1 MNQMLLASVFT
12 TAVQLTG
19 GQRFLL
25 MLPLCLS
32 VAIVYKTTRHDSLR
46 EMPVAALVLWVT
58 IVLGMYAV
66 GFGLWALYS
75 VMV

>member
-1 MNQMLLASVFT
+1 MSILLLASVFT
-12 TAVQLTG
+12 TAVQVTG

-32 VAIVYKTTRHDSLR
+32 VAIVYKTTRYESLR
-46 EMPVAALVLWVT
+46 EMPVSALVLWVT

>member
-1 MNQMLLASVFT
+1 MNQFLLANVFT

-25 MLPLCLS
+25 MFPLCLS
-32 VAIVYKTTRHDSLR
+32 VALVYKTTRCESLR
-46 EMPVAALVLWVT
+46 DVPVSALVLWVT

>member
-1 MNQMLLASVFT
+1 MNQLLLANVLT
-12 TAVQLTG
+12 TAVELTG

-32 VAIVYKTTRHDSLR
+32 VALVYKTTRCESLR
-46 EMPVAALVLWVT
+46 DVPVSALVLWVT